1 MNKYVI
7 HVNVRG
13 IGASFY
19 TQATM
24 QFFNES
30 ITSCR
35 SVPKTKGPRICSNT
49 AVPKATLGSS
59 AGLYGFMQGPL
70 FSLRMLPAT
79 QRVSESKV
87 TPQSTAQF
95 F

>member
-30 ITSCR
+30 IKSCR
-35 SVPKTKGPRICSNT
+35 SVPKPKGPRICSNT
-49 AVPKATLGSS
+49 AVPEATLGSS
-59 AGLYGFMQGPL
+59 AGLCKGPFL
-70 FSLRMLPAT
+70 
-79 QRVSESKV
+79 V
-87 TPQSTAQF
+87 
-95 F
+95 